1 MDQDQVRP
9 GLLQDLL
16 HAQQGPAGNGGQS
29 LLGLHD
35 VQVVV
40 GLYPEDVQDAVQ
52 HLPVLGGNAA
62 EAFNAGTGGQ
72 LLYQRAHFDGLRT
85 GAEDAHDTHVFHVC
99 SLSP

>member
-1 MDQDQVRP
+1 MDQDHV
-9 GLLQDLL
+9 GLQLVDGLV
-16 HAQQGPAGNGGQS
+16 HAQEALAGDVGEGLPGG
-29 LLGLHD
+29 HD
-35 VQVVV
+35 VQVPVR
-40 GLYPEDVQDAVQ
+40 PNAEDLQHAVQ